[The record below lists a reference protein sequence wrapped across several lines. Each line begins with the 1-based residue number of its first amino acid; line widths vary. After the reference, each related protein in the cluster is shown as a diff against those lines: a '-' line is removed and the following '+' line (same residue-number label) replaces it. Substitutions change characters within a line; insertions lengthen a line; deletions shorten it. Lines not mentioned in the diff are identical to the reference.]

1 MQYSENLFF
10 SGTTLYRIL
19 EKRWV
24 LHLCFWI
31 FYVSQAY
38 LKLSATNPFPLDF
51 QYTLLYLICDV
62 LYIYWLTRIV
72 IPFFLFEKKYLLFI
86 LIILISIGLYGFLFG
101 HYINFFER
109 RWENLPLNFHYK
121 FNLWTG
127 SWVTVIAL
135 GLKLG
140 RKWFMEQQKM
150 QEVQRLI
157 AETELKQ
164 LKDNVN
170 PHFLFNTL
178 NSIYALTLTDNRK
191 ASDVVIKLSE
201 LMRYMFTTAQNASV
215 SLEKEVDYLTNY
227 ISLEQ
232 IRLNKEAVIRFE
244 KKGLFSTKNI
254 APLLLLPFVENA
266 FKHGVETQSQNITV
280 EIDLALQE
288 NDLFFQ
294 VKNSKPQH
302 NLADKTGTGLSNIK
316 KRLQLLYPEKHELTI
331 KDEKETFLIK
341 LWISL

>member
-1 MQYSENLFF
+1 
-10 SGTTLYRIL
+10 
-19 EKRWV
+19 
-24 LHLCFWI
+24 
-31 FYVSQAY
+31 
-38 LKLSATNPFPLDF
+38 
-51 QYTLLYLICDV
+51 
-62 LYIYWLTRIV
+62 V
-72 IPFFLFEKKYLLFI
+72 IPFFLFKKKYLSFV
-86 LIILISIGLYGFLFG
+86 LIVLISIGLYGFLVTHY

-109 RWENLPLNFHYK
+109 LWENLPTSLNYK
-121 FNLWTG
+121 YYLWTG

-157 AETELKQ
+157 TESELKQ

-178 NSIYALTLTDNRK
+178 NSIYALTLTDNHK
-191 ASDVVIKLSE
+191 ASDVVMKLSE

-227 ISLEQ
+227 VSLEQ
-232 IRLNKEAVIRFE
+232 IRLNKEAVIHFG
-244 KKGLFSTKNI
+244 KKGVFSTKNI

-288 NDLFFQ
+288 NELFFQ
-294 VKNSKPQH
+294 VKNSKPKH
-302 NLADKTGTGLSNIK
+302 NLADKTGTGLSSIK